1 MSEEQAAADLATI
14 RGMWELAAVYEFM
27 STFKFWLNFTQ
38 LYALHDLEEAIV
50 KSPGPGG
57 PSSWLQQLC
66 ACPFVAYLFHQHGLS
81 MPEQVPHKQPC
92 MAANFQVECVQPG
105 CSGGCHP
112 VAWGRVEAGGVT
124 SGHVHP
130 WMVLSTIGATGWS
143 HATACV
149 ALPFLQ
155 VSLPSCMLTCC
166 AALLPA
172 AKSTGPAHCQH
183 GC

>member
-38 LYALHDLEEAIV
+38 LYSLHDLEEAIV

-81 MPEQVPHKQPC
+81 VPEQVPHKEPC
-92 MAANFQVECVQPG
+92 MAADFQVECVQAG

-112 VAWGRVEAGGVT
+112 VAWGRVEGGGVT

-130 WMVLSTIGATGWS
+130 WTVLSTMGQLDGAAQQ
-143 HATACV
+143 HASI
-149 ALPFLQ
+149 FL
-155 VSLPSCMLTCC
+155 SCRYPC
-166 AALLPA
+166 PA
-172 AKSTGPAHCQH
+172 VC
-183 GC
+183 